1 MNEKDKYLKTLLD
14 NLDHDDYMNLCYNT
28 VIAFYNEVLLYDDVS
43 TEHRIEGLNAL
54 ISYFS
59 EREEYEKC
67 NSIKKVQDLIKK

>member
-1 MNEKDKYLKTLLD
+1 MNEKGKYLKTLLD

-28 VIAFYNEVLLYDDVS
+28 VIEFYNEVLLYDDVS
-43 TEHRIEGLNAL
+43 TKHRIEGLNA
-54 ISYFS
+54 IIAYFS

>member
-1 MNEKDKYLKTLLD
+1 MNEKGKYLKTLLD

-28 VIAFYNEVLLYDDVS
+28 VITFYNEVLLYDDVS
-43 TEHRIEGLNAL
+43 TKHRIEGLNTL